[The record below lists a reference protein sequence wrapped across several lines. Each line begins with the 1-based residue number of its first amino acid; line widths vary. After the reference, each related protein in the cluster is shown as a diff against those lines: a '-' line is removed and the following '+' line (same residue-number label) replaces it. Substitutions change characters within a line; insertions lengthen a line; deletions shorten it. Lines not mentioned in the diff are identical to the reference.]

1 MAKFFVCALSILLW
15 GACASSNSWSQTTIT
30 AKGCDP
36 TSVQNAI
43 NSAAEG
49 DTVYIPAGTCSWT
62 TGVTVQGKG
71 INIVGAGTSRIIAVF
86 NTSAPLPL
94 ATGTFNATLTGADPG
109 YPTPTISVGQ
119 TLQLL
124 ETGDENNTMSGT
136 VTAWNPS
143 SLALTLNVTSTT
155 GACGTPSGYSS
166 NCKRWMV
173 ATVPAST
180 TTIQNNNP
188 GTSGP
193 LFSITEDTSF
203 HTSLSNFQVIGG
215 TYDDNVVTIHPY
227 AWPDNSGQAV
237 LIHDCRISENP
248 NNPGPP
254 SGNSAMI
261 MPYTLKGV
269 IWNCS
274 FESSPFVISSLSV
287 IYPYVSASNSGSWT
301 SPSNMGAL
309 DTTGQGK
316 IYIEDNDFHADVMAV
331 APDDNERVAM
341 RYNLFD
347 NSGVGTHG
355 ADSSPYG
362 QRYFEFYNN
371 NMLFEGYSDGT
382 SFDVTQW
389 FYIRGGTALIANNT
403 ISALSS
409 QDYSN
414 KPDLNMTVMNLQR
427 DSGPDPCWGAGVSP
441 ASGQHYHAP
450 RQVGYGYV
458 TGTGTASYA
467 SSTPNPSLNVS
478 GANDSVTYVGDS
490 EPIYIWGNSRSPLD
504 ETTSDFG
511 GSACSNPD
519 NSGNYI
525 QAGRDYIDGTPKPGW
540 SPYTWPHPLRSNST
554 ISVTAPAPPTNVQ
567 NKVN

>member
-94 ATGTFNATLTGADPG
+94 ATGTVNATLTGADPG

-215 TYDDNVVTIHPY
+215 TYNDNVVNVWY
-227 AWPDNSGQAV
+227 ASGGQAV
-237 LIHDCRISENP
+237 LIHDCRISETGTNQ
-248 NNPGPP
+248 GPP
-254 SGNSAMI
+254 SGNATIFNMNDN
-261 MPYTLKGV
+261 KGV

-274 FESSPFVISSLSV
+274 FESSPFNVSTLGAISVQDDL
-287 IYPYVSASNSGSWT
+287 NNTKSWT
-301 SPSNMGAL
+301 KPSLMGSL
-309 DTTGQGK
+309 DTTGQYK
-316 IYIEDNDFHADVMAV
+316 VYIEDNDFHAMQSTTST
-331 APDDNERVAM
+331 DNNGIFAS
-341 RYNLFD
+341 RYNLYD
-347 NSGVGTHG
+347 NSGVATHG

-371 NMLFEGYSDGT
+371 TGVFEGYSDGT
-382 SFDVTQW
+382 TFNMNNW
-389 FYIRGGTALIANNT
+389 FYLRGGTALIANNNLP
-403 ISALSS
+403 ALSS

-427 DSGPDPCWGAGVSP
+427 DAGPDACWGAGVSP

-458 TGTGTASYA
+458 TGTGTASYT
-467 SSTPNPSLNVS
+467 SSSPNPALSVN
-478 GANDSVTYVGDS
+478 GANDSETYVGDS

-504 ETTSDFG
+504 DTTSDFG
-511 GSACSNPD
+511 GSACANPD
-519 NSGNYI
+519 TSDNYI

-540 SPYTWPHPLRSNST
+540 SPYTWPHPLRSNAPV
-554 ISVTAPAPPTNVQ
+554 SVTAPAPPTNVQ